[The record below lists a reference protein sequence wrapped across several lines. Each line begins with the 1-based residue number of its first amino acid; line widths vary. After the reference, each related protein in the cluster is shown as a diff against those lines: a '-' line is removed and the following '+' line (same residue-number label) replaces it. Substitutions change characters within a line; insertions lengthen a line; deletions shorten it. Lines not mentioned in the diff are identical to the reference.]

1 VIKLTKLGR
10 KGFMLAEV
18 VVVSAVISTVLVTM
32 YIAINRVSS
41 AYETR
46 NSYYDIDALFFAE
59 EINDLIKDKK
69 IQTDSN
75 PKLLLGDLFTAYQSL
90 DYKEANGY
98 YITPSTLNN
107 TIEGK
112 QTLKDFM
119 SYLKTKLSND
129 NNYTY
134 IIVSELCTPDDD
146 CRYYALKVKAGDNN
160 G

>member
-1 VIKLTKLGR
+1 
-10 KGFMLAEV
+10 MLAEV

-59 EINDLIKDKK
+59 EINDLIKDKEL
-69 IQTDSN
+69 QTDSN
-75 PKLLLGDLFTAYQSL
+75 LKLSLGDLSTAYRNKDYL
-90 DYKEANGY
+90 NYKEANGY
-98 YITPSTLNN
+98 YNTPSTLNN

-129 NNYTY
+129 NNYNY
-134 IIVSELCTPDDD
+134 IIISELCTTDDD
-146 CRYYALKVKAGDNN
+146 CRYYALKVGDNSV
-160 G
+160 

>member
-1 VIKLTKLGR
+1 
-10 KGFMLAEV
+10 MLAEV

-59 EINDLIKDKK
+59 EINDLIKDKEL
-69 IQTDSN
+69 QTDSN
-75 PKLLLGDLFTAYQSL
+75 PKLLLGDLSTAYQSL
-90 DYKEANGY
+90 GYKANGY

-119 SYLKTKLSND
+119 SYFKSKLSND

>member
-1 VIKLTKLGR
+1 
-10 KGFMLAEV
+10 MLAEV

-59 EINDLIKDKK
+59 EINDLIKDKGP
-69 IQTDSN
+69 QTDSN
-75 PKLLLGDLFTAYQSL
+75 SKLSLRDLYTAYQSL
-90 DYKEANGY
+90 GYKEANGY

-129 NNYTY
+129 NNYKY

-146 CRYYALKVKAGDNN
+146 CRYYALKVKVGDNN

>member
-1 VIKLTKLGR
+1 
-10 KGFMLAEV
+10 MLAEV

-59 EINDLIKDKK
+59 EINDLIKDKEPPAK
-69 IQTDSN
+69 QELS
-75 PKLLLGDLFTAYQSL
+75 LGDLSTAYQNL
-90 DYKEANGY
+90 GYKEANGY

-129 NNYTY
+129 NNYKY

-146 CRYYALKVKAGDNN
+146 CRYYALKVKVGDNN

>member
-1 VIKLTKLGR
+1 
-10 KGFMLAEV
+10 MLAEV

-59 EINDLIKDKK
+59 EINDLIKDKGP
-69 IQTDSN
+69 QTDSN
-75 PKLLLGDLFTAYQSL
+75 SKLSLRDLYTAYQSL
-90 DYKEANGY
+90 GYKANGY

-119 SYLKTKLSND
+119 SYLKSKLNND
-129 NNYTY
+129 NNYKY

-146 CRYYALKVKAGDNN
+146 CRYYALKVKVDDNN

>member
-1 VIKLTKLGR
+1 
-10 KGFMLAEV
+10 MLAEV

-69 IQTDSN
+69 LQTDSN
-75 PKLLLGDLFTAYQSL
+75 LKLSLGDLFTAYQSL
-90 DYKEANGY
+90 GYKEANGY

-146 CRYYALKVKAGDNN
+146 CRYYALKVKVGDNN

>member
-1 VIKLTKLGR
+1 
-10 KGFMLAEV
+10 MLAEV

-59 EINDLIKDKK
+59 EINDLIKDKEL
-69 IQTDSN
+69 QTDSNPNSN

-90 DYKEANGY
+90 GYKEANGY

-146 CRYYALKVKAGDNN
+146 CRYYALKVKVGDNN

>member
-1 VIKLTKLGR
+1 
-10 KGFMLAEV
+10 MLAEV

-59 EINDLIKDKK
+59 EINDLIKDKEP
-69 IQTDSN
+69 
-75 PKLLLGDLFTAYQSL
+75 PKDFKLSLGDLFTAYQSL
-90 DYKEANGY
+90 GYKANGY

>member
-1 VIKLTKLGR
+1 
-10 KGFMLAEV
+10 MLAEV

-59 EINDLIKDKK
+59 EINDLIKDKEL
-69 IQTDSN
+69 QTDSN
-75 PKLLLGDLFTAYQSL
+75 HKLLLGGLYTAYQSL
-90 DYKEANGY
+90 GYKANGY

-119 SYLKTKLSND
+119 SYLKSKLNND
-129 NNYTY
+129 NNYKY

-146 CRYYALKVKAGDNN
+146 CRYYALKVKVGDKN

>member
-1 VIKLTKLGR
+1 
-10 KGFMLAEV
+10 MLAEV

-69 IQTDSN
+69 LQTDSN
-75 PKLLLGDLFTAYQSL
+75 PKLLLGGLFTAYQSL

-119 SYLKTKLSND
+119 SYLKSKLSND

>member
-1 VIKLTKLGR
+1 
-10 KGFMLAEV
+10 MLAEV

-59 EINDLIKDKK
+59 EINDLIKDKPP
-69 IQTDSN
+69 TDSN
-75 PKLLLGDLFTAYQSL
+75 PKLSLGGLYTAYQSL
-90 DYKEANGY
+90 GYKANGY

-119 SYLKTKLSND
+119 SYLKSKLSD
-129 NNYTY
+129 ENNYKY
-134 IIVSELCTPDDD
+134 IIISELCTPDDD
-146 CRYYALKVKAGDNN
+146 CRYYALKVKVGDNN

>member
-1 VIKLTKLGR
+1 
-10 KGFMLAEV
+10 MLAEV

-59 EINDLIKDKK
+59 EINNLIKDKEL
-69 IQTDSN
+69 QTDSN
-75 PKLLLGDLFTAYQSL
+75 FKLSLGDLYTAYQSL
-90 DYKEANGY
+90 GYKANGY

-129 NNYTY
+129 NNYKY

-146 CRYYALKVKAGDNN
+146 CRYYALKVKVGDNN

>member
-1 VIKLTKLGR
+1 
-10 KGFMLAEV
+10 MLAEV

-46 NSYYDIDALFFAE
+46 NGYYDIDTLFFAE
-59 EINDLIKDKK
+59 EINDLIKDKEPPAK
-69 IQTDSN
+69 QELS
-75 PKLLLGDLFTAYQSL
+75 LGDLSTAYQNL
-90 DYKEANGY
+90 GYKEANGY

-129 NNYTY
+129 NNYKY

-146 CRYYALKVKAGDNN
+146 CRYYALKVKVGDNN

>member
-1 VIKLTKLGR
+1 
-10 KGFMLAEV
+10 MLAEV

-59 EINDLIKDKK
+59 EINDLIKDKGP
-69 IQTDSN
+69 QTDSN
-75 PKLLLGDLFTAYQSL
+75 SKLSLGDLSTAYQSL
-90 DYKEANGY
+90 GYKEANGY

-119 SYLKTKLSND
+119 SYLKSKLSND
-129 NNYTY
+129 NNYKY

>member
-1 VIKLTKLGR
+1 
-10 KGFMLAEV
+10 MLAEV

-59 EINDLIKDKK
+59 EINDLIKDKELQK
-69 IQTDSN
+69 DSN
-75 PKLLLGDLFTAYQSL
+75 PKLSLGDLSTAYRNKDYL
-90 DYKEANGY
+90 NYKEANGY

-112 QTLKDFM
+112 PLKDFM

-129 NNYTY
+129 NNYKY
-134 IIVSELCTPDDD
+134 IIVSELCTTDDD
-146 CRYYALKVKAGDNN
+146 CRYYALKVGDNN

>member
-1 VIKLTKLGR
+1 
-10 KGFMLAEV
+10 MLAEV

-46 NSYYDIDALFFAE
+46 NNYYDIDALFFAE
-59 EINDLIKDKK
+59 EINDLIKDKGSP
-69 IQTDSN
+69 TDSN
-75 PKLLLGDLFTAYQSL
+75 PKLSLGDLSNAYISL
-90 DYKEANGY
+90 GYNEANGY

-134 IIVSELCTPDDD
+134 IIVSELCTHDDD
-146 CRYYALKVKAGDNN
+146 CRYYALKVKVGDNN

>member
-1 VIKLTKLGR
+1 
-10 KGFMLAEV
+10 MLAEV

-59 EINDLIKDKK
+59 EINDLIKNEE
-69 IQTDSN
+69 QPPTN
-75 PKLLLGDLFTAYQSL
+75 PKLSLGGLSTAYQSL
-90 DYKEANGY
+90 GYKANGY

-112 QTLKDFM
+112 QTLKDFI
-119 SYLKTKLSND
+119 SYLKSKLSND

-146 CRYYALKVKAGDNN
+146 CRYYALKVKVGDNN

>member
-1 VIKLTKLGR
+1 MTKLGR

-59 EINDLIKDKK
+59 EINDLIKDKEL
-69 IQTDSN
+69 QTDSN
-75 PKLLLGDLFTAYQSL
+75 LKLGNLSTAYQSL
-90 DYKEANGY
+90 GYKEANGY

>member
-1 VIKLTKLGR
+1 
-10 KGFMLAEV
+10 MLAEV

-59 EINDLIKDKK
+59 EINDLIKDKGP
-69 IQTDSN
+69 QTDSN
-75 PKLLLGDLFTAYQSL
+75 SKLSLGDSLGDLSTAYRNKDYL
-90 DYKEANGY
+90 NYKEANGY

-129 NNYTY
+129 NNYKY

-146 CRYYALKVKAGDNN
+146 CRYYALKVKVGDNN

>member
-1 VIKLTKLGR
+1 
-10 KGFMLAEV
+10 MLAEV

-59 EINDLIKDKK
+59 EINDLIKDKELQK
-69 IQTDSN
+69 DSN
-75 PKLLLGDLFTAYQSL
+75 SKLLLGDLSTAYQSL
-90 DYKEANGY
+90 GYKANGY

-134 IIVSELCTPDDD
+134 IIVSELCTLDDD
-146 CRYYALKVKAGDNN
+146 CRYYALKVKVGDNN

>member
-1 VIKLTKLGR
+1 
-10 KGFMLAEV
+10 MLAEV

-59 EINDLIKDKK
+59 EINDLIKDKEL
-69 IQTDSN
+69 QADSN
-75 PKLLLGDLFTAYQSL
+75 PKLSLGDLSTAYQSL
-90 DYKEANGY
+90 GYKEANGY

-134 IIVSELCTPDDD
+134 IIVSELCTHDDD
-146 CRYYALKVKAGDNN
+146 YRYYALKVKVGDNN

>member
-1 VIKLTKLGR
+1 
-10 KGFMLAEV
+10 MLAEV

-59 EINDLIKDKK
+59 EINNLIKDK
-69 IQTDSN
+69 DPPRN
-75 PKLLLGDLFTAYQSL
+75 PKLELGDLSKAYISL
-90 DYKEANGY
+90 GYKEANGY

-129 NNYTY
+129 NNYKY

-146 CRYYALKVKAGDNN
+146 CRYYALKVKVGDNN

>member
-1 VIKLTKLGR
+1 MTKLGR

-59 EINDLIKDKK
+59 EINDLIKDKEP
-69 IQTDSN
+69 
-75 PKLLLGDLFTAYQSL
+75 PKDFKLSLGDLSTAYQ
-90 DYKEANGY
+90 DYLNYEKANGY

-107 TIEGK
+107 TIKGK
-112 QTLKDFM
+112 ATLKDFI
-119 SYLKTKLSND
+119 SYLKSKLNND
-129 NNYTY
+129 NNYKY
-134 IIVSELCTPDDD
+134 IIISELCKSDSD
-146 CRYYALKVKAGDNN
+146 CHYYALKVGDDNA
-160 G
+160 

>member
-1 VIKLTKLGR
+1 
-10 KGFMLAEV
+10 MLAEV

-59 EINDLIKDKK
+59 EINDLIKDKGP
-69 IQTDSN
+69 QTDSN
-75 PKLLLGDLFTAYQSL
+75 SKLLGDLSTAYQSL
-90 DYKEANGY
+90 GYKANGY

-119 SYLKTKLSND
+119 SYFKSKLSND

>member
-1 VIKLTKLGR
+1 
-10 KGFMLAEV
+10 MLAEV

-59 EINDLIKDKK
+59 EINDLIKDKEP
-69 IQTDSN
+69 QTDSN
-75 PKLLLGDLFTAYQSL
+75 SKLSLGDLSTAYQSL
-90 DYKEANGY
+90 GYKANGY

-129 NNYTY
+129 NNYKY
-134 IIVSELCTPDDD
+134 IIVSELCTTDDD
-146 CRYYALKVKAGDNN
+146 CRYYALKVKVGDNN

>member
-1 VIKLTKLGR
+1 
-10 KGFMLAEV
+10 MLAEV

-59 EINDLIKDKK
+59 EINDLIKDKEP
-69 IQTDSN
+69 QTDSN
-75 PKLLLGDLFTAYQSL
+75 SKLSLGGLSTAYQSL
-90 DYKEANGY
+90 GYKEANGY

-107 TIEGK
+107 TIEDK

-129 NNYTY
+129 NNYKY
-134 IIVSELCTPDDD
+134 IIVSELCTTDDD
-146 CRYYALKVKAGDNN
+146 CRYYALKVKVGDNN

>member
-1 VIKLTKLGR
+1 
-10 KGFMLAEV
+10 MLAEV

-59 EINDLIKDKK
+59 EINDLIKDKEL
-69 IQTDSN
+69 QADSN
-75 PKLLLGDLFTAYQSL
+75 SKLSLGDLSAAYRNKDYL
-90 DYKEANGY
+90 NYKEANGY

-112 QTLKDFM
+112 QKDFM

-134 IIVSELCTPDDD
+134 IIVSELCTHDDD
-146 CRYYALKVKAGDNN
+146 CRYYALKVKVGDNN

>member
-1 VIKLTKLGR
+1 
-10 KGFMLAEV
+10 MLAEV

-59 EINDLIKDKK
+59 EINDLIKDKGL
-69 IQTDSN
+69 QTDSN
-75 PKLLLGDLFTAYQSL
+75 HKLLLGDLSTAYQNQDYL
-90 DYKEANGY
+90 NYKEANGY

-134 IIVSELCTPDDD
+134 IIVSELCTHDDD
-146 CRYYALKVKAGDNN
+146 CRYYALKIKAGDNN

>member
-1 VIKLTKLGR
+1 
-10 KGFMLAEV
+10 MLAEV

-59 EINDLIKDKK
+59 EINDLIKDKEP
-69 IQTDSN
+69 QTDSN
-75 PKLLLGDLFTAYQSL
+75 SKLLSLGDLSTAYQ
-90 DYKEANGY
+90 DYLNYEEANGY

-107 TIEGK
+107 TIKGK
-112 QTLKDFM
+112 QNLKDFM

-129 NNYTY
+129 NNYKY

-146 CRYYALKVKAGDNN
+146 CRYYALKVGDNN
-160 G
+160 V

>member
-1 VIKLTKLGR
+1 
-10 KGFMLAEV
+10 MLAEV

-59 EINDLIKDKK
+59 EINDLIKDKGP
-69 IQTDSN
+69 QTDSN
-75 PKLLLGDLFTAYQSL
+75 SKLSLRDLYTAYQSL
-90 DYKEANGY
+90 GYKANGY

-134 IIVSELCTPDDD
+134 IIVSELCTTDDD
-146 CRYYALKVKAGDNN
+146 CRYYALKVKVGDNN

>member
-1 VIKLTKLGR
+1 
-10 KGFMLAEV
+10 MLAEV

-69 IQTDSN
+69 LQTDSN
-75 PKLLLGDLFTAYQSL
+75 PKLSLGELYTAYQSL
-90 DYKEANGY
+90 GYKANGY

-112 QTLKDFM
+112 QKDFM

-134 IIVSELCTPDDD
+134 IIVSELCTHDDD
-146 CRYYALKVKAGDNN
+146 CRYYALKVKVGDNN

>member
-1 VIKLTKLGR
+1 
-10 KGFMLAEV
+10 MLAEV

-46 NSYYDIDALFFAE
+46 NNYYDIDALFFAE
-59 EINDLIKDKK
+59 EINDLIKDKGSP
-69 IQTDSN
+69 TDSE
-75 PKLLLGDLFTAYQSL
+75 LSLGDLSNAYISL
-90 DYKEANGY
+90 GYNEANGY
-98 YITPSTLNN
+98 YVTSTTLNN

-119 SYLKTKLSND
+119 SYLKSKLNND
-129 NNYTY
+129 NNYKY

-146 CRYYALKVKAGDNN
+146 CRYYALKVKVGDNN

>member
-1 VIKLTKLGR
+1 MIKLTKLGR

-59 EINDLIKDKK
+59 EINDLIKDKGP
-69 IQTDSN
+69 QTDSN
-75 PKLLLGDLFTAYQSL
+75 SKLLLGDLSTAYQSL
-90 DYKEANGY
+90 GYKA
-98 YITPSTLNN
+98 TLNN

-119 SYLKTKLSND
+119 SYFKSKLSND

>member
-1 VIKLTKLGR
+1 
-10 KGFMLAEV
+10 MLAEV

-59 EINDLIKDKK
+59 EINNIIKDKEL
-69 IQTDSN
+69 QTDSN
-75 PKLLLGDLFTAYQSL
+75 FKLSLGDLYTAYQSL
-90 DYKEANGY
+90 GYKANGY

-129 NNYTY
+129 NNYKY

-146 CRYYALKVKAGDNN
+146 CRYYALKVKVGDNN

>member
-1 VIKLTKLGR
+1 
-10 KGFMLAEV
+10 MLAEV

-69 IQTDSN
+69 LQTDSN
-75 PKLLLGDLFTAYQSL
+75 PKLSLGDLFTAYQSL
-90 DYKEANGY
+90 GYKEANGY

-129 NNYTY
+129 NNYKY
-134 IIVSELCTPDDD
+134 IIVSELCTTDDD
-146 CRYYALKVKAGDNN
+146 CRYYALKVKVGDNN

>member
-1 VIKLTKLGR
+1 
-10 KGFMLAEV
+10 MLAEV

-59 EINDLIKDKK
+59 EINDLIKDKEL
-69 IQTDSN
+69 QTDSN
-75 PKLLLGDLFTAYQSL
+75 HKLLLGDLYTAYQSL
-90 DYKEANGY
+90 GYKANGY

-134 IIVSELCTPDDD
+134 IIVSELCTTDDD
-146 CRYYALKVKAGDNN
+146 CRYYALKVKVGDNN

>member
-1 VIKLTKLGR
+1 
-10 KGFMLAEV
+10 MLAEV

-59 EINDLIKDKK
+59 EINDLIKDKGP
-69 IQTDSN
+69 QTDSN
-75 PKLLLGDLFTAYQSL
+75 SKLLLGDLSTAYQSL
-90 DYKEANGY
+90 GYKANGY

-129 NNYTY
+129 NNYKY

-146 CRYYALKVKAGDNN
+146 CRYYALKVDEKVDDNN

>member
-1 VIKLTKLGR
+1 
-10 KGFMLAEV
+10 MLAEV

-69 IQTDSN
+69 LQTDSN
-75 PKLLLGDLFTAYQSL
+75 PKLLLGDLSTAYQSL
-90 DYKEANGY
+90 GYKEANGY

-119 SYLKTKLSND
+119 SYLKSKLSND

>member
-1 VIKLTKLGR
+1 
-10 KGFMLAEV
+10 MLAEV

-69 IQTDSN
+69 LQTDS
-75 PKLLLGDLFTAYQSL
+75 KLSLGDLSTAYQSL
-90 DYKEANGY
+90 GYKANGY

-119 SYLKTKLSND
+119 SYLKSKLSND

-146 CRYYALKVKAGDNN
+146 CRYYALKVKVGDNN